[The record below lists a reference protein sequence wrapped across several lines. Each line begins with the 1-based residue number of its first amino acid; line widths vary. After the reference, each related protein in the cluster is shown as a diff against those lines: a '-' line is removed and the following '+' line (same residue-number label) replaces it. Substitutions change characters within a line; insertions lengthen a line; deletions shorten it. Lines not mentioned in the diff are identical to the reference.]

1 MLIMRTEAGGRGR
14 NRVDARNMHRSEHII
29 LITLIRQFVTFS
41 LYFFWCFINY
51 SYLCPRL
58 LITKQYDYYEEGIT
72 DACCALC
79 FCC

>member
-1 MLIMRTEAGGRGR
+1 MLTTCTETGGRGR

-29 LITLIRQFVTFS
+29 LITLICQFVTFS
-41 LYFFWCFINY
+41 LLFFWCFINY

-58 LITKQYDYYEEGIT
+58 LITKQYDYYEETII